1 MKFKKAFIT
10 IIFTG
15 LFLLKPSLVF
25 ANIMCVDG
33 TESPTCSY
41 CHQGCCSHHGGC
53 ASRNYY
59 NDYEEEDYEEDY
71 ENEYD
76 DNLNDEDTYEDE
88 EEYSGN
94 NYTYEDDDTNDESD
108 NGEALIPLLVAGGGL
123 AATAIYSKNKR

>member
-1 MKFKKAFIT
+1 MKIKKSFIT

-15 LFLLKPSLVF
+15 VFLLKPSLVF

-53 ASRNYY
+53 ASKNYY
-59 NDYEEEDYEEDY
+59 NDYEEDSVEE
-71 ENEYD
+71 
-76 DNLNDEDTYEDE
+76 YEDE
-88 EEYSGN
+88 Y
-94 NYTYEDDDTNDESD
+94 DDDTNDESD

-123 AATAIYSKNKR
+123 AAAAIYSKNKS